1 MYGDTSS
8 EGLVI
13 ENADID
19 VARMVRASG
28 NSMSG
33 FMMMRCELLK
43 FLREVGRQLYSRLN
57 DKKNRNPETSHPCK
71 LLTVS

>member
-33 FMMMRCELLK
+33 FMMIIMMRCELLESFERK
-43 FLREVGRQLYSRLN
+43 VGRQLYSRRLN
-57 DKKNRNPETSHPCK
+57 DKK
-71 LLTVS
+71 TVTDSTQL

>member
-28 NSMSG
+28 NSMGG
-33 FMMMRCELLK
+33 FMIDDAASCL
-43 FLREVGRQLYSRLN
+43 F
-57 DKKNRNPETSHPCK
+57 
-71 LLTVS
+71 